1 MTKYIFHGGG
11 VNPETG
17 ANDSFYTELMKDLP
31 DGGTVLL
38 VYFAS
43 RTDDNSER
51 IAYDTETCKKFT
63 TVENVSV
70 NVASEENFIEEAK
83 EADVIY
89 LRGGSTEKLLDTLRE
104 YPNLKEVFENKN
116 KTVAGSSAG
125 AYALSTLY
133 SCHYIDRAAEGLGI
147 VPVRVV
153 THYESTK
160 MPPKDGSVEILNETR
175 TELDLIILK
184 EGEWFVVNR

>member
-17 ANDSFYTELMKDLP
+17 TNDSFYTELMKDLP

-51 IAYDTETCKKFT
+51 IAYDTEACKSFT
-63 TVENVSV
+63 TVKNV
-70 NVASEENFIEEAK
+70 NVVIASRENFIEEAK
-83 EADVIY
+83 GTDVVY

-104 YPNLKEVFENKN
+104 YSNLKDAFEIKN

-133 SCHYIDRAAEGLGI
+133 SCHYTDRAAEGLGI

-160 MPPKDGSVEILNETR
+160 MPPRDGSVEILKNTQ
-175 TELDLIILK
+175 TDLDLIILK
-184 EGEWFVVNR
+184 EGEWSVVSQ